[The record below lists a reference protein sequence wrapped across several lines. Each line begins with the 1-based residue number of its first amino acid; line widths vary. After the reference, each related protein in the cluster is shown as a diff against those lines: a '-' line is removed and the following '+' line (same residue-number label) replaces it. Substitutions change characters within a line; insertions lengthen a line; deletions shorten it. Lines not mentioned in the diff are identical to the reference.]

1 MLRYKMRGTTAL
13 ICLAALATPAAAQE
27 DSLGT
32 LFLTFGKRDIQTGTG
47 TASTVVDRSEIED
60 RQANTVAQLID
71 SVPGVTLVNG
81 TTPQGSGINIRG
93 FGANTTFG
101 TDQKIAILIDDA
113 TVGSE
118 EIYRIGTQLFTD
130 PFLYRRV
137 EVLRGTIGSFEY
149 GSGIVGG
156 VVKMETKDASDFTK
170 GVTGFKVGQTIQGSS
185 NGSGVVSS
193 STLAWQPS
201 ERAEFLANYTY
212 RTQKDLKDGSDAVI
226 GNSAF
231 TTPSGL
237 IKAKLT
243 FGDADEHTATFSY
256 TRTLA
261 DDKDVPYDTFNTT
274 GGAFGNVDRVTD
286 TSQAAFQYRYN
297 PSDLDTVDLSAT
309 LSYADQK
316 IDYSYVPG
324 SSFLEGTPSFGFLQ
338 NTVNA
343 NQRYQTTKLTLKNV
357 AKFETGA
364 LSHELRAGVELIR
377 KERADNPTAAPGGT
391 DNRQAIFLIDKISS
405 GGFTF
410 TPALRFERSKVTS
423 AGNFG
428 TFENSALMGGAALAY
443 KWESGFSVFASASY
457 TEGLPIIDD
466 LGSTPAAIS
475 KMNTSEK
482 STTYE
487 VGASYGGSDVFTAG
501 DNFSIK
507 GNFYKTT
514 LSDITSYTAPRSV
527 TALLDKVETQ
537 GFELET
543 SYGLSSGL
551 YFDLNGHFGTG
562 TEVYADGTSDTWR
575 NTAASTVGLTVG
587 KKWNDM
593 LDLSWE
599 VARSSKNR
607 DSSGAAL
614 ADFTVHNLRA
624 TYKPQ
629 AGVLEGTEVRFG
641 IENALNLDY
650 TSHLSS
656 ATRKAPGRSVSLTIS
671 ALF

>member
-1 MLRYKMRGTTAL
+1 MLRQKMRATTAL
-13 ICLAALATPAAAQE
+13 ICLAALASPAIAQE

-47 TASTVVDRSEIED
+47 TASTVVDRAEIED

-170 GVTGFKVGQTIQGSS
+170 GEIGFKVGQTIQGSS
-185 NGSGVVSS
+185 NGNGIVSS

-201 ERAEFLANYTY
+201 KNAEFLANYTY
-212 RTQKDLKDGSDAVI
+212 RTQKDLKDGSGAVI

-237 IKAKLT
+237 FKGKLT
-243 FGDADEHTATFSY
+243 FGEADEHSATFSY

-261 DDKDVPYDTFNTT
+261 DDKDVPYDTFSTT

-286 TSQAAFQYRYN
+286 TAQTAFQYRYN
-297 PSDLDTVDLSAT
+297 PSDLDLVDVSAT
-309 LSYADQK
+309 LTHADQK
-316 IDYSYVPG
+316 IDYSYVAG
-324 SSFLEGTPSFGFLQ
+324 SSFLEGTRSFGQLLS
-338 NTVNA
+338 TVNA
-343 NQRYQTTKLTLKNV
+343 KQRYRTTKLTLKNV
-357 AKFETGA
+357 ARFDTGA

-377 KERADNPTAAPGGT
+377 KVRADNPTAAPGGT
-391 DNRQAIFLIDKISS
+391 DNRQAIFLIDQIST
-405 GGFTF
+405 GGLTF
-410 TPALRFERSKVTS
+410 TPALRFERSKVAS

-428 TFENSALMGGAALAY
+428 TFENSALMGGASLAY
-443 KWESGFSVFASASY
+443 KWENGFSVFASAAY

-475 KMNTSEK
+475 KMNTKEK
-482 STTYE
+482 SRTYE
-487 VGASYGGSDVFTAG
+487 IGASFGGRDVFATG

-507 GNFYKTT
+507 GNFYQTSLT
-514 LSDITSYTAPRSV
+514 DITSYTAPRSV
-527 TALLDKVETQ
+527 GALLDKVENQ
-537 GFELET
+537 GFEIET

-562 TEVYADGTSDTWR
+562 TEFYANGTSDTWR

-587 KKWNDM
+587 KKWNDT

-599 VARSSKNR
+599 VAHSAKNR
-607 DSSGAAL
+607 DSSGAAI

-629 AGVLEGTEVRFG
+629 AGILEGTEVRFG
-641 IENALNLDY
+641 IENALDLDY
-650 TSHLSS
+650 SSHLSS
-656 ATRKAPGRSVSLTIS
+656 TTRKSPGRSVSLTIS